1 MNIKLKIP
9 KEKGKHTQ
17 VGMKLYVDRINRR
30 FELSDHVNSRKLKL
44 TATDSD
50 AKSNQIPS

>member
-44 TATDSD
+44 TARNPELST
-50 AKSNQIPS
+50 PE